1 MTTVNLTKVERAL
14 LLNQYK
20 ILEIICPENAER
32 YMNCQSILEHGYK
45 IFYDEVLNV
54 WDELDCQYVLDVADL
69 FRLLKQ
75 GYEGL
80 VDKEGIDADALKF
93 RGFDGIS
100 EWQFGCF
107 ASYLKRIGRWEDPP
121 SDYLSIHNP
130 SAYRYHRMVE
140 TLTTIKA
147 KHGPRWNF
155 KLTKE
160 EIQKI
165 LRS

>member
-1 MTTVNLTKVERAL
+1 MTTANLTKVERAL

-32 YMNCQSILEHGYK
+32 YLNCQSILEHGYT

-54 WDELDCQYVLDVADL
+54 WDDLDCQYVLDVADL

-80 VDKEGIDADALKF
+80 KDKDGIDAEALKF
-93 RGFDGIS
+93 KGFDGIN

-107 ASYLKRIGRWEDPP
+107 ASYLKKIGRWEDPP
-121 SDYLSIHNP
+121 TDYLSIRNP
-130 SAYRYHRMVE
+130 TAHRYPRMLE
-140 TLTTIKA
+140 TLKTIKA
-147 KHGPRWNF
+147 KHGRDWNF
-155 KLTKE
+155 KLTKD
-160 EIQKI
+160 EILKI
-165 LRS
+165 LRA